1 MVFKALNLLKY
12 TADNWYRA
20 VNAQFR
26 KDKQMAQ
33 AMGIGG
39 VSTLVVN
46 EKYKP
51 NFDQLKTPDNIL
63 ELTQQ
68 LLDQD

>member
-1 MVFKALNLLKY
+1 
-12 TADNWYRA
+12 
-20 VNAQFR
+20 
-26 KDKQMAQ
+26 MAQ